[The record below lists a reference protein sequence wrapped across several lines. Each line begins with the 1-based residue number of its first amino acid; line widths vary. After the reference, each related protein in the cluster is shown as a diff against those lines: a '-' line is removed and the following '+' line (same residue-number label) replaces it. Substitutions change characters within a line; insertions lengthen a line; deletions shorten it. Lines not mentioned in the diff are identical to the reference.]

1 MQVCF
6 FGVAISTIFAIFSL
20 YIFALYIFA
29 MISFPFSLFSSFA
42 ILSGDRGKISGDI
55 LGEENFSALCGH
67 VGLLCIDVCH
77 FQQISESNIKSTR
90 LKRTIQKSK
99 IRYWKLC

>member
-1 MQVCF
+1 M
-6 FGVAISTIFAIFSL
+6 SS
-20 YIFALYIFA
+20 
-29 MISFPFSLFSSFA
+29 PFSLFFHLLYCQE
-42 ILSGDRGKISGDI
+42 IKVKISGDI

-77 FQQISESNIKSTR
+77 FEEISESNIKSTR

-99 IRYWKLC
+99 IQYWKLC